1 MAHLCDYLAFPKR
14 IRGGGG
20 VERKLHGGLT
30 QNLGSGEWI
39 RYGTLRVRKRTRRTS
54 SRATRVTVK
63 SWTPWQSAAERGG
76 ERHQPRGCA
85 VRATRWR
92 LAGPEPSVPSS
103 PPGIGTLGRR
113 GSPGR
118 APARRHAARRPPPPA
133 HYRARCPRG
142 TLGSPRTAPGG
153 GRERRAGARRGDR
166 RGSATY
172 LGPRGAP
179 AEPRPGRA
187 GGRGRGAR
195 AAGAL
200 PWSPAFSAAALGA
213 GRRALHH
220 PTRAPSGGRAA
231 RPEGFP
237 AAGSQPRS
245 PRAAPAPPR
254 SESRLSFF

>member
-153 GRERRAGARRGDR
+153 GRERRAGARRG
-166 RGSATY
+166 GPPG
-172 LGPRGAP
+172 LGDLPRAAGGASRAP
-179 AEPRPGRA
+179 ARASRRARA
-187 GGRGRGAR
+187 GG
-195 AAGAL
+195 AG
-200 PWSPAFSAAALGA
+200 
-213 GRRALHH
+213 
-220 PTRAPSGGRAA
+220 GGRAA
-231 RPEGFP
+231 MV
-237 AAGSQPRS
+237 AGLQCSSSRG
-245 PRAAPAPPR
+245 RAASAAPSHAGAERGPGGATRGISCSRESAPKPSR
-254 SESRLSFF
+254 SARAAEERV